1 MAQVAE
7 VVTYV
12 QLCLVASVEAVG
24 GGGLLE
30 RQGKGPHYKKS
41 PSLPFLQ
48 PLLRGDGMIV
58 GRPQGPGLVQHD
70 GGDWCSSW
78 TQISLPGCPVSFPDG
93 AEPLSE
99 HLVRKD
105 LPPSYPAHCGAFT
118 PI

>member
-48 PLLRGDGMIV
+48 PLLRGEGMIV
-58 GRPQGPGLVQHD
+58 GRPQLDTDFP
-70 GGDWCSSW
+70 SW
-78 TQISLPGCPVSFPDG
+78 LSCPFSLMGQSHFQ
-93 AEPLSE
+93 S
-99 HLVRKD
+99 
-105 LPPSYPAHCGAFT
+105 T
-118 PI
+118 